1 MSEKTTRTYRV
12 SKTRSGKAKVTLYE
26 NGIPVLSKPVR
37 DNVAA
42 LAVAIAWGASL

>member
-1 MSEKTTRTYRV
+1 MSEKTGRTHKI

-26 NGIPVLSKPVR
+26 NGIPVLSKPVK

-42 LAVAIAWGASL
+42 LALAIAWGASL